1 MSNKREYRIVE
12 KWDEVLQRKLF
23 YPQYKWWFFWRSLK
37 THSGQTLENYY
48 KTYEEALS
56 FLEDRIPKVHYH
68 CVCIKEPGMSKV
80 VIHSIKIKNENE

>member
-12 KWDEVLQRKLF
+12 KWDEFLQRKLF
-23 YPQYKWWFFWRSLK
+23 YPQYKRWIFWRSLK

-56 FLEDRIPKVHYH
+56 FLENRIPKVHYY

-80 VIHSIKIKNENE
+80 VIHPIKN